1 MRRARPGGCARSWT
15 APTARPPTSRRATWP
30 VWKPT
35 RTASSGAEAGVVAA
49 AQVVVL
55 HLPLQ
60 HVARD
65 AERACGARDVPVVH
79 LEHRGDVARFPRGTR
94 GSQLVDLGRARGG
107 R

>member
-15 APTARPPTSRRATWP
+15 APTAPPPTSRRTTWP
-30 VWKPT
+30 GWKPT
-35 RTASSGAEAGVVAA
+35 RTGFSGAEAGVVAT

-65 AERACGARDVPVVH
+65 AERTGGARDVAIVH
-79 LEHRGDVARFPRGTR
+79 LEHGGDVARLPCGARGP
-94 GSQLVDLGRARGG
+94 QLV
-107 R
+107 